1 MAIKNRQE
9 PLLLLGGDII
19 VFFASLWLSLHI
31 RYGDVNEYIWS
42 IHMWPFIVIFAA
54 SVLIF
59 FISGAYEKHTSH
71 LQSKLPVTLLYS
83 QISIAFISS
92 SLLYLFISTFL
103 LFAWRIY
110 GSKLFS
116 IGEKGSLILI
126 GKKNEIADIAEE
138 IGKNKQYLS
147 VIEASIDVDGIIE
160 EEIFEIFKKA
170 GKEKNTIVVAPSE
183 NPKVAAVLSRNFD
196 FVLSYVNFLDIHEVY
211 EHMFDRVP
219 LEAVNYS
226 LIAEANRGS
235 VTFYDICKRLID
247 IVIAAVLA
255 LVTFPFFPLI
265 ALAIKLD
272 HKGPVFI
279 TQQRVGKRGKV
290 IDMYKFRTMTASD
303 EGKWLPDQTENR
315 VTRIGAFLRKSRID
329 ELPQLVNVLRGDIS
343 LIGPRPDII
352 GLGEK
357 LVGTI
362 PFYMARYAVLPGLSG
377 WAQIQQKPPQS
388 IEETELRFSYDL
400 FYVKNRSLFLDIRI
414 ALRTLKTLLSRT
426 GM

>member
-1 MAIKNRQE
+1 
-9 PLLLLGGDII
+9 
-19 VFFASLWLSLHI
+19 
-31 RYGDVNEYIWS
+31 
-42 IHMWPFIVIFAA
+42 
-54 SVLIF
+54 
-59 FISGAYEKHTSH
+59 
-71 LQSKLPVTLLYS
+71 
-83 QISIAFISS
+83 
-92 SLLYLFISTFL
+92 
-103 LFAWRIY
+103 
-110 GSKLFS
+110 
-116 IGEKGSLILI
+116 
-126 GKKNEIADIAEE
+126 
-138 IGKNKQYLS
+138 
-147 VIEASIDVDGIIE
+147 
-160 EEIFEIFKKA
+160 
-170 GKEKNTIVVAPSE
+170 
-183 NPKVAAVLSRNFD
+183 
-196 FVLSYVNFLDIHEVY
+196 VLSYVNFLDIHEVY

-247 IVIAAVLA
+247 MTIAIALA
-255 LVTFPFFPLI
+255 LVTFPFFPII
-265 ALAIKLD
+265 ALLIKLD

-329 ELPQLVNVLRGDIS
+329 ELPQLVNVIKGDIS

-357 LVGTI
+357 LVNTI
-362 PFYMARYAVLPGLSG
+362 PFYMSRYAVLPGLSG